1 MKKVFILTQFGSP
14 HEWTHQYI
22 ESVQKLEKYGWY
34 WKIFTNNKDIQS
46 KGNVDIIPMEI
57 SQFND
62 LVIKTCGVNPKNFIT
77 DRGVPSNPMSDFYIG
92 NGVIFANY
100 LNDAD
105 YWGITNW
112 DVVYGRLDHFISD
125 GELSKYDIWSDDV
138 NAINGVFSLY
148 KNTEYI
154 NKLFME
160 IPIWKVAFE
169 NHHLYG
175 LDERDMTTL
184 VRKVSTNGRIAF
196 GYPKYHPLHSYDRL
210 EQHVPDIKLQL
221 TDEGSLFELY
231 YDMARP
237 TNDPLFTTG
246 LRGREIMY
254 FHFSKTKT
262 WPKLQ

>member
-14 HEWTHQYI
+14 HEWTQEYI
-22 ESVQKLEKYGWY
+22 DSVQKLEQYGWY
-34 WKIFTNNKDIQS
+34 WKIFTNNPKIES
-46 KGNVDIIPMEI
+46 KGNVEIIPMDI
-57 SQFND
+57 QGFND
-62 LVIKTCGVNPKNFIT
+62 LVLKYCGVNPTNFIKQDGT
-77 DRGVPSNPMSDFYIG
+77 PSNPMSDFYIA
-92 NGVIFANY
+92 NGIIFQDY
-100 LNDAD
+100 LKDAD

-112 DVVYGRLDHFISD
+112 DVIYGRLDHYLSD
-125 GELSKYDIWSDDV
+125 SFLNQYDIWSDDV
-138 NAINGVFSLY
+138 NNINGVFSLY
-148 KNTEYI
+148 KNREAI
-154 NKLFME
+154 NNLFKQIQDWE
-160 IPIWKVAFE
+160 KAFTT
-169 NHHLYG
+169 HSLFG
-175 LDERDMTTL
+175 LDERDMNFV
-184 VRKVSTNGRIAF
+184 VRRAHDAGIIKF

-210 EQHVPDIKLQL
+210 EQHVPDVKLQL